1 MRYARTLI
9 DKLVT
14 NAGNVPTMT
23 TERREHSPCIAGSLP
38 CRRARQ
44 RLVGIRFFFLCSI
57 TIPFLLLCLSLPKS
71 IVLLHPILEGVEESG
86 GGGLSSCPLRD
97 DHTERERPSGW
108 FSYSSEGQRALQR
121 GWKHEN
127 GKRVFFFEEFLLLTR
142 QRHRTKRN
150 DCSTNTFFFCGCR
163 TTVLGFGCSCSG
175 GNLQSGM

>member
-1 MRYARTLI
+1 MSGMRYARTLI

-71 IVLLHPILEGVEESG
+71 IVLLHQILEGVEESWG

-97 DHTERERPSGW
+97 QVDGLVTPVRDSAHSSGDESMKMEKGF
-108 FSYSSEGQRALQR
+108 FSLRSS
-121 GWKHEN
+121 
-127 GKRVFFFEEFLLLTR
+127 
-142 QRHRTKRN
+142 
-150 DCSTNTFFFCGCR
+150 FC
-163 TTVLGFGCSCSG
+163 
-175 GNLQSGM
+175 